1 MTYGKIEPKSRKTDP
16 FKAYVAAI
24 AAQNKI
30 AEQISSMPM
39 GKSVMNVFTY

>member
-16 FKAYVAAI
+16 FKAYVAAK

-39 GKSVMNVFTY
+39 DMNIMDVFTY